1 MEQMAYEVVWSSRAV
16 EDVEAIALYIAAD
29 STSYAAAVV
38 KKIVDTTRNLDRFPF
53 SGRAV
58 SEFGEEN
65 IREKLV
71 YSYRV
76 IYRIQDETITIA
88 AVIHGKRL
96 LELDIQP

>member
-1 MEQMAYEVVWSSRAV
+1 MAYDVVWSPRAV
-16 EDVEAIALYIAAD
+16 EDVEAVALYIAAD
-29 STSYAAAVV
+29 SISYAAAVV
-38 KKIVDTTRNLDRFPF
+38 KRIVDTARSLSRFPF
-53 SGRAV
+53 AGRV
-58 SEFGEEN
+58 VPEFGEEN

-71 YSYRV
+71 HSYRI

>member
-1 MEQMAYEVVWSSRAV
+1 MAYEVVWSPRAV

-38 KKIVDTTRNLDRFPF
+38 KKIVDTTRRLSGFPF
-53 SGRAV
+53 AGRIV
-58 SEFGEEN
+58 PEFGEEN

-71 YSYRV
+71 YSYRI

-96 LELDIQP
+96 LELEMQP